1 MKYWFISDDAFF
13 LYGLN
18 FMMGSEVPEAIF
30 FEVDKYFE
38 MPSPDKDD
46 VVFLAVNDNYIRSRV
61 LNMSAMW
68 GVRLAIMLDVP
79 LERSY
84 PGTFPC
90 LLSKKIDKEKLI
102 KLLNLAHTMPVRKEK
117 HSVRELN
124 IFLQLSC
131 GETVGEI
138 RGLPYLSRKS
148 IYRIKRRVLQNY
160 GLTSCNSIGV
170 LICRDMLT
178 MTHAMQ

>member
-1 MKYWFISDDAFF
+1 MKYWFISDDVFF
-13 LYGLN
+13 IYGLKV
-18 FMMGSEVPEAIF
+18 MMRNEVPDAIF
-30 FEVDKYFE
+30 LDVNEYLE
-38 MPSPDKDD
+38 MPTPNKDD
-46 VVFLAVNDNYIRSRV
+46 VVFLAVNDNCIRSRL
-61 LNMSAMW
+61 LNIPSMW
-68 GVRLAIMLDVP
+68 RGRLAIVLDFP

-90 LLSKKIDKEKLI
+90 LLSKRVDKEKLI
-102 KLLNLAHTMPVRKEK
+102 KLLRLAHTMPVRKEK
-117 HSVRELN
+117 PSVRELN

-131 GETVGEI
+131 GEKVAEV

-148 IYRIKRRVLQNY
+148 IYRIKRKVLQNY

-178 MTHAMQ
+178 MTHAM